1 MYRNYIKIA
10 WRNLRKSKGY
20 SVINIAGLATGMA
33 VALLIGLWIW
43 DEVSFDDYF
52 KNKKSL
58 GQVMVTQS
66 HKGEWYTGKS
76 IAVPIA
82 AAIRNSYSDDISK
95 LALASFNT
103 NFMISAGEKKF
114 SGSGLFAQPDFP
126 GMFTFKMLH
135 GSHNG
140 LKDPSAIMIAASLAE
155 KLFGDTDPLNAVVK
169 LNNKFD
175 MKVAG
180 VYEDFPFNSSFYD
193 TKMLLPWDN
202 NENWNRNTTEWD
214 DHSAQLFVQLAPGAD
229 FDKTNSKI
237 KNIPTAYIKDW
248 HEELL
253 LHPMDKLYLYGEF
266 TKGKATGGRILFIWL
281 FGTIGVFVLL
291 LACINFMNL
300 STARSEQRGKEVGI
314 RKAVGSLRRQLIAQ
328 FLGESVLIT
337 FLAFLLSL
345 VLVQLSLPF
354 FNSLSGKQTTI
365 PLDNPAFWIAALVFS
380 LFTGL
385 VAGSYPAFYLS
396 GFDAIKVLKGTF
408 KVGRFASI
416 PRKVLV
422 VTQFTVS
429 ITLIIGTV
437 IVYRQIQHAKSRPVG
452 YSRDGLISVWI
463 NTPELSKNYDALRTE
478 LLREGAIENM
488 SASSYSPVYFSSN
501 NSIDWKG
508 KDPALLAFFR
518 NVNVSHDFGKTIRWT
533 MKEGRDFSRDF
544 PTDSS
549 ATILSEAAAKI
560 VGLKNIIGETVKY
573 DGKSYTVIGVVKDM
587 LTQSPYDPIDPTI
600 YFMDGWKGVLTIR
613 LATNLTARESLD
625 KMKPIFKKYNP
636 ESGFS
641 YSFVDEEYGEK
652 FANEERIGSLATFFA
667 ALAIFISC
675 LGLFGLASFV
685 AAKRTKE
692 IGVRKVL
699 GASVFIIWR
708 LLSKEFVLLVTI
720 SLLIAI
726 PISYYFMNNWL
737 ENYKFRTTITWW
749 IFAATGM
756 AALVITL
763 LTVSF
768 QAIRAALSNPVKAL
782 RSE

>member
-43 DEVSFDDYF
+43 DEISFDDYF
-52 KNKKSL
+52 KNKKTL
-58 GQVMVTQS
+58 GRVMITQS
-66 HKGEWYTGKS
+66 YKDEWYTGES
-76 IAVPIA
+76 VAVPVA

-95 LALASFNT
+95 TALASFNT
-103 NFMISAGEKKF
+103 NFMISVGEKKLAA
-114 SGSGLFAQPDFP
+114 SALFAQPDFP
-126 GMFTFKMLH
+126 GMFTLQMLH
-135 GSHNG
+135 GNHNG
-140 LKDPSAIMIAASLAE
+140 LKDPSAIMISESLAQ
-155 KLFGDTDPLNAVVK
+155 KLFGDADPLNAVVK

-180 VYEDFPFNSSFYD
+180 VYEDFPFNTSLYD
-193 TKMLLPWDN
+193 VKMLLPWDN

-214 DHSAQLFVQLAPGAD
+214 DHSAQLFIQLAPGAD

-237 KNIPTAYIKDW
+237 KNIPTAYIKKW

-253 LHPMDKLYLYGEF
+253 LHPMDKLYLYNEF
-266 TKGKATGGRILFIWL
+266 TKGKATGGRIQFIWL

-328 FLGESVLIT
+328 FLGESILIT

-345 VLVQLSLPF
+345 VLVELSLPF
-354 FNSLSGKQTTI
+354 FNSLSGKHTSI
-365 PLDNPAFWIAALVFS
+365 PLGNPEFWIAALLFS

-408 KVGRFASI
+408 RVGRFASI

-452 YSRDGLISVWI
+452 YSRNGLITVWI
-463 NTPELSKNYDALRTE
+463 NTPQLSKNYDALRTE

-488 SASSYSPVYFSSN
+488 SASSYSPVHFSSN

-508 KDPALLAFFR
+508 KDPALPAFFR

-560 VGLKNIIGETVKY
+560 IGLKNIVGETVKY
-573 DGKSYTVIGVVKDM
+573 DGKNYTVIGVVKDM
-587 LTQSPYDPIDPTI
+587 LTQSPYDPIEPAI

-613 LATNLTARESLD
+613 LASNLTASQSFE

-636 ESGFS
+636 ESDFS
-641 YSFVDEEYGEK
+641 YGFVDEEYGKK

-685 AAKRTKE
+685 AAKRAKE

-699 GASVFIIWR
+699 GASIFMIWR

-737 ENYKFRTTITWW
+737 ENYKFRTTTAWW

-756 AALVITL
+756 TALLITL